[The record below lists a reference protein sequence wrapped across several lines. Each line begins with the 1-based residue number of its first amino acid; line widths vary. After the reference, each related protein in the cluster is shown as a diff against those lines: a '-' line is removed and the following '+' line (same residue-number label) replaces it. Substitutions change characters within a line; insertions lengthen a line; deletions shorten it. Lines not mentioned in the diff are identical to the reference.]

1 VINSLL
7 DAIDEKVDEERF
19 DRVVEAQRLQTE
31 EYKPEYVKLDSFK
44 DILPS
49 IMERKRHILTDSKDY
64 VPFTINH
71 MLSYHDD
78 TLYFANEMNM
88 MWHLNKEDHDGIG
101 RRMQYDFYFHAIRA
115 RRRPWAKWIKPIKA
129 DDLAAVK
136 LYFGYS
142 DAKARQCLNIL
153 TEDQLCLIREQT
165 AVGD

>member
-1 VINSLL
+1 MIANLL
-7 DAIDEKVDEERF
+7 EGIDEKVDESRF
-19 DRVVEAQRLQTE
+19 EEIAEAQKLQLE
-31 EYKPEYVKLDSFK
+31 EFKPTNGKLDTFK

-49 IMERKRHILTDSKDY
+49 ILERKKYILENEKDY
-64 VPFTINH
+64 VAYLTNR
-71 MLSYHDD
+71 MVSYHDD

-88 MWHLNKEDHDGIG
+88 YHQLP
-101 RRMQYDFYFHAIRA
+101 RRLQYDFMFHAIRGK
-115 RRRPWAKWIKPIKA
+115 RRGWAKWIKPIKA